1 MHLLSMPGWR
11 ECLLRWLSTGL
22 LWWLAGM
29 LLLSSHKLYQQGL
42 IVLLWLPG
50 LLALLSF
57 AEVRRAWWQPGA
69 ACLAL
74 FTAWS
79 AASVLWSEVS
89 VPAKELKIFLYL
101 GLAANA
107 VLAMALLDAAR
118 FWRVLAM
125 LGVLVGLY
133 AWSALLVFY
142 GWQDRPWSARVVG
155 TGLANHPILAAQLF
169 CVMGI
174 VLLFLRD
181 HLPAWLRGLPWYV
194 ALLGYLAF
202 LLLSQSKGPWMAALA
217 TLLLLPLWCRG
228 YRPLVCLG
236 AAGVALVAV
245 YVGWPDILLQRG
257 LSFRPDLFAQAL
269 LKIQAQPWL
278 GIGFD
283 SPYALE
289 VPALGLSYEH
299 AHNLYLHIAVL
310 LGLVGLGGWLL
321 LQGWAALWA
330 WRARSSVQGR
340 LCLTLLCFSAVA
352 LFTDGVGPWV
362 KPREEWFC
370 IWLPLFLCLAG
381 AALQRRADNRV
392 VESV

>member
-1 MHLLSMPGWR
+1 MRLLSMSGWR
-11 ECLLRWLSTGL
+11 EFLLRWLSVGL

-42 IVLLWLPG
+42 IALFWLPG

-57 AEVRRAWWQPGA
+57 PEVRRAWWQPGV

-74 FTAWS
+74 FATWS
-79 AASVLWSEVS
+79 ACSVLWSEVP
-89 VPAKELKIFLYL
+89 VPAKELKIFLYV

-107 VLAMALLDAAR
+107 VLALAVLDAVR
-118 FWRVLAM
+118 FWRALAM

-169 CVMGI
+169 CVMGM

-181 HLPAWLRGLPWYV
+181 HLPGWLRGLPWFI

-202 LLLSQSKGPWMAALA
+202 LLLSQSKGPWAAA
-217 TLLLLPLWCRG
+217 FVTLLLLPLWCRG
-228 YRPLVCLG
+228 RRPLAALGVVCM
-236 AAGVALVAV
+236 ALAAV
-245 YVGWPDILLQRG
+245 YVFWPDVLLQRG

-269 LKIQAQPWL
+269 LKIGVHPWL

-283 SPYALE
+283 SPYTLP
-289 VPALGLSYEH
+289 VPSLGVSYEH
-299 AHNLYLHIAVL
+299 AHNLYLHLAVL
-310 LGLVGLGGWLL
+310 LGLFGLLGWLL

-330 WRARSSVQGR
+330 WRARGSVQGR

-352 LFTDGVGPWV
+352 LFTDGVGPWL

-381 AALQRRADNRV
+381 AALQRAADTQGLERT
-392 VESV
+392 